1 MGSSCPTQPIVCR
14 RFRERLALGDTWVNS
29 MDIARKAIASMQTTD
44 GYLGGLEIPLMHVF
58 LTGPDP

>member
-1 MGSSCPTQPIVCR
+1 VCR
-14 RFRERLALGDTWVNS
+14 RFSERLALGDTCVNS